1 MLQYPKDILH
11 AFGETITGDDEKL
24 MWLFNNGYPE
34 LAALSRS
41 IRGSEEA
48 FKFLLKHYPHLAA
61 LDAAIDNNPKAY
73 LWLKEHKLLFS
84 IIFADA
90 CRNKAE
96 AIKWLQD
103 RKQDIFLMLAAKIDH
118 FRETQ
123 YFNIYKKHF

>member
-1 MLQYPKDILH
+1 MLQYSKDILL
-11 AFGETITGDDEKL
+11 AFGDTLSGDDEKL

-48 FKFLLKHYPHLAA
+48 FQFLLRYYPHLAA
-61 LDAAIDNNPKAY
+61 LDAAIDNDPKAY
-73 LWLKEHKLLFS
+73 LWLQKNKMLFS

-90 CRNKAE
+90 CRNKPS
-96 AIKWLQD
+96 AIKWLSSK
-103 RKQDIFLMLAAKIDH
+103 KQEVFLMLAAKIYQ

-123 YFNIYKKHF
+123 YFNMYKKHF

>member
-1 MLQYPKDILH
+1 MLQYPKDILL
-11 AFGETITGDDEKL
+11 AFGETLTGDDEKL

-48 FKFLLKHYPHLAA
+48 FKFLLQYYPHLAA
-61 LDAAIDNNPKAY
+61 LDAAIDNDPKAY
-73 LWLKEHKLLFS
+73 LWLREHKMLFS

-90 CRNKAE
+90 CRNKPMALQ
-96 AIKWLQD
+96 WL
-103 RKQDIFLMLAAKIDH
+103 REKKQDVFLMLAAKIHH
-118 FRETQ
+118 FRENQ